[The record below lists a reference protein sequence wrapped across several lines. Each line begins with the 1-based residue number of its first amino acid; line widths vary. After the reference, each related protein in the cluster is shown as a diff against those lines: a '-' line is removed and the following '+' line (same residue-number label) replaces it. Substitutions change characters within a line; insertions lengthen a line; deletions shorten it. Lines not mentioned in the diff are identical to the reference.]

1 MLPQLLQQ
9 FVQKA
14 SEGTLRIR
22 VDNEPY
28 AELRREIQ
36 ASARRRDQT
45 IVGAVVLLAGI
56 LWLAFRTDWMPGV
69 LLTAAGLLAGDGDL
83 EEVGVGLPVQTPG
96 ALDDAAGHTAHAG
109 GVLGELRPPLG
120 DALVDELGQG
130 RPAGDPL
137 RQHPGPDLNPQVN
150 D

>member
-28 AELRREIQ
+28 AELRREIR

-45 IVGAVVLLAGI
+45 IVGAAVLLAGI

-69 LLTAAGLLAGDGDL
+69 LLTAAGLL
-83 EEVGVGLPVQTPG
+83 T
-96 ALDDAAGHTAHAG
+96 ALLA
-109 GVLGELRPPLG
+109 R
-120 DALVDELGQG
+120 
-130 RPAGDPL
+130 R
-137 RQHPGPDLNPQVN
+137 
-150 D
+150 